1 MAVSSVLEIQHPRL
15 EKGSCGF
22 SLRARS
28 VVGTVPALDV
38 FVLRTA
44 NEETSMKDLIL
55 CAVVSL
61 TLTASVAS
69 AEEIRVGVGVG
80 WDVSDHPP
88 LAREEAAS
96 GGLFYMFVSL
106 PPCG

>member
-28 VVGTVPALDV
+28 VAGTVPALDV
-38 FVLRTA
+38 FVLRAA

-55 CAVVSL
+55 CAAVSL

-69 AEEIRVGVGVG
+69 AEEIRVGVG
-80 WDVSDHPP
+80 WDVSVHTP
-88 LAREEAAS
+88 LALEEAAS

>member
-1 MAVSSVLEIQHPRL
+1 MAVSSLLEIQHPRL

-38 FVLRTA
+38 FVLRAA

-55 CAVVSL
+55 CAAVSL
-61 TLTASVAS
+61 TLTASVGS

-80 WDVSDHPP
+80 WDVS
-88 LAREEAAS
+88 
-96 GGLFYMFVSL
+96 
-106 PPCG
+106 